1 VTRRT
6 HAGGLAGCLLLLPG
20 VAAAAG
26 GEGGPHDLAWRLL
39 NVALLMGVLYVF
51 ARKPIQE
58 FFRDRRE
65 EIQRQLEEAARL
77 RTDAEQRYARWQRQ
91 LQDLDTELAGI
102 RATARERAEQERARI
117 LEDARAAAE
126 RIRSDARAAV
136 DQELRRARAR
146 LREETSDLSIQL
158 AGELLRRELGERDRE
173 RLIDDFVAGVER
185 GGPGA

>member
-1 VTRRT
+1 VTRLIP
-6 HAGGLAGCLLLLPG
+6 AAGLAAYLLLLPG
-20 VAAAAG
+20 AAAA
-26 GEGGPHDLAWRLL
+26 EGVEPGPHDLAWRLF
-39 NVALLMGVLYVF
+39 NVALLVGVLYAF

-77 RTDAEQRYARWQRQ
+77 RADAEQRYARWQRQ
-91 LQDLDTELAGI
+91 LQDLDAELAGI

-117 LEDARAAAE
+117 LEDARATAE

-158 AGELLRRELGERDRE
+158 AAELLRRELGERDRE
-173 RLIDDFVAGVER
+173 RLIDEFVAGVER

>member
-1 VTRRT
+1 MGQAALIVVSGALFLLSRNPW
-6 HAGGLAGCLLLLPG
+6 GL
-20 VAAAAG
+20 VAAAMLGNLAVG
-26 GEGGPHDLAWRLL
+26 TGETGPFLS
-39 NVALLMGVLYVF
+39 
-51 ARKPIQE
+51 
-58 FFRDRRE
+58 
-65 EIQRQLEEAARL
+65 LEQVIV
-77 RTDAEQRYARWQRQ
+77 T
-91 LQDLDTELAGI
+91 